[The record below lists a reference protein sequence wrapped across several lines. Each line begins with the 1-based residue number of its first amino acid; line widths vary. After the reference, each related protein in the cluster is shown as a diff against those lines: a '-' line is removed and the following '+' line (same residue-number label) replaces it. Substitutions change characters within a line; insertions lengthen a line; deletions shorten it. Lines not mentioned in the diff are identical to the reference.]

1 MEKHHIESLKDMK
14 IGGKKNK
21 KFNAHQPPKKNRIK
35 WIEEI
40 IKWRYSAKKN
50 INNIGPLYSVAYPET
65 TSDSVSAWSKG
76 ALFDSKNN
84 TTIKPT
90 DDGANKIIYQYEY
103 WFKTKSWKLEDWEA
117 KTSNEYI
124 IVTKISNEITWTKPL
139 IVPSIAYRDW
149 LSRPTI
155 EKKIFDKIT
164 NIIW

>member
-1 MEKHHIESLKDMK
+1 
-14 IGGKKNK
+14 
-21 KFNAHQPPKKNRIK
+21 
-35 WIEEI
+35 
-40 IKWRYSAKKN
+40 
-50 INNIGPLYSVAYPET
+50 LYSVAYPET